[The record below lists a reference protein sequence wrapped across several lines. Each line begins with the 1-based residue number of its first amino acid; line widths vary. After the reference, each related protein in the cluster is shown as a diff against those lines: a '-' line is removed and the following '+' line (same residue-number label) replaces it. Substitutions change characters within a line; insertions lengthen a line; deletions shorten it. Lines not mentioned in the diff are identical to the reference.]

1 MIQIFTALIPVFALI
16 GIGYLFKRLAFPSRE
31 FWPLADRFTYYVL
44 MPALLVYKLSA
55 ASTPSPQT
63 FDLVYSGLGTILLI
77 FFLLLLLE
85 KLIALDGPAFTSVA
99 QGGIRFNTY
108 VYLGLIDA
116 MYGDQGLILA
126 AILITFAIPLINLLC
141 ISFFALYTGKG
152 SFSVRG
158 LVRTIATNPLILA
171 CLVGGAINFSGLTL
185 PLPLTRML
193 GILSNAAL
201 PLGLLSVGVGLEIR
215 SMASSKKALTWASV
229 IKLLLFPAL
238 ITLVGIQFGL
248 SGTMLAVVTLFG
260 AMPTAVS
267 SYILARELGGDLKLM
282 SSIITFQT
290 LASIGTIAL
299 VIQVLERIQ

>member
-55 ASTPSPQT
+55 ANTPSPQT

-116 MYGDQGLILA
+116 MYGDQGLVLA